1 MEDSMEKQL
10 KSKQQKAKIIPFIQ
24 NGEYYFKKGMQAY
37 QQRDLY
43 KAKKYFERA
52 VQYDKN
58 DATFVLQLASVLAEL
73 GEYQA
78 SNQWLFKIVHEL
90 DETMYECFYFLAN
103 NFAHLGLFRE
113 AMKYAE
119 MYLAC
124 DPNGHFAED
133 TEDLIE
139 LLKID
144 QEDEN
149 SDVQDDLIVLQERA
163 RFLLE
168 KEEFPEAIRL
178 LETII
183 ANYPEFWSAYNNLA
197 LAYFYNGNV
206 QKAQEIVEQVLERNP
221 GNLHALCNLLVFYY
235 YLRNEQ
241 QVKRLSD
248 KLACVYPFFIEHR
261 YKLGATFALVGR
273 FDLAFKWL
281 YHLYKMGYDGDDAFY
296 YWLTYAAYYTGREE
310 LAKNVWEKVIKVNPD
325 KRGEEPWTF
334 SSLSVDHELRSIIR
348 WFNQTNIAEMLY
360 GLYLLSQ
367 SPYKNDPAL
376 SIAIRRYLTDHPLLS
391 QFADYFLFHMT
402 ETSPSYVINS
412 HIIINELSMKNDQID
427 ENMYISWFSVVVNAL
442 PTKERF
448 SNHSAWAAAMEYVWR
463 QQQGQR
469 VTQKWIADK
478 YHVSLSTVKKYVKK
492 VKELLS

>member
-1 MEDSMEKQL
+1 MGKQL
-10 KSKQQKAKIIPFIQ
+10 EPKQRKTKIIPFIQ

-43 KAKKYFERA
+43 KAKKYLERA
-52 VQYDKN
+52 VQYDRN
-58 DATFVLQLASVLAEL
+58 NASFALQLASVLAEL

-78 SNQWLFKIVHEL
+78 SNQWLLKIVHEL

-103 NFAHLGLFRE
+103 NFAHLGLFHE

-119 MYLAC
+119 MYLAR

-133 TEDLIE
+133 IEDLME

-144 QEDEN
+144 QEEEN
-149 SDVQDDLIVLQERA
+149 GGEQDDLITLQERA

-206 QKAQEIVEQVLERNP
+206 QKAQEIVEQVLERSP
-221 GNLHALCNLLVFYY
+221 GNLHALCNRLVFYY
-235 YLRNEQ
+235 YLRDER

-248 KLACVYPFFIEHR
+248 QLACVHPFFIEHR

-281 YHLYKMGYDGDDAFY
+281 YHLYKIRYDGDDAFY
-296 YWLTYAAYYTGREE
+296 YWLAYAAYYTGREE
-310 LAKNVWEKVIKVNPD
+310 LAKNVWEKVIDVNPN
-325 KRGEEPWTF
+325 KRGEEPWAFF
-334 SSLSVDHELRSIIR
+334 SPSVDPELQKIIR
-348 WFNQTNIAEMLY
+348 WFDRTNIAEMLY
-360 GLYLLSQ
+360 GLYLLSE
-367 SPYKNDPAL
+367 SPYKNDPAV
-376 SIAIRRYLTDHPLLS
+376 SIAIRRYLADHPLLS
-391 QFADYFLFHMT
+391 QFADYFLLRDVRM
-402 ETSPSYVINS
+402 SPAYVIDS
-412 HIIINELSMKNDQID
+412 HIIINELSAKNDRTD
-427 ENMYISWFSVVVNAL
+427 ETMYVAWFSVVVNAF
-442 PTKERF
+442 PTNERF
-448 SNHSAWAAAMEYVWR
+448 SNHSAWSAALEYVWR
-463 QQQGQR
+463 QRQGQR
-469 VTQKWIADK
+469 VTQQWVADK